1 MSMLNDVSIVNEDAT
16 PLIDMLVETGLLSK
30 SALKWAEE
38 QTPPGQ
44 SVLRTLVA
52 ERTLT
57 RRDIAIARSLH
68 LNVPLIDL
76 KHHTVHVEALQ
87 LIPEETARR
96 YHAIP
101 MDIIDGEL
109 VVVMEDPT
117 DMRAI
122 EDISIRSGRPVRVML
137 GVREDIEEAYA
148 LYYQSQGEIERQLEQ
163 ITPRREAE
171 ETLERLTAEAVTEN
185 PVARVVELLLQQ
197 AMRDRASDIHIA
209 PGEHHVRIRF
219 RIDGI
224 LHDALTVPG
233 SVHESL
239 ISRIKVLAQMNI
251 AERRRPQ
258 DGQFAF
264 QGPNGPVDVRVATA
278 ETSHGEMAVLRL
290 LDKSPSLLKL
300 EELGFLS
307 QALTAYARLYT
318 QPFGMVLVSGPT
330 GAGKTTTL
338 YATINQLNRA
348 DTNIITIEDPIE
360 YQFDRVNQLQVNRQA
375 GIDFASGLRSIM
387 RLDPNII
394 LVGEIRDEETARIAV
409 QAALTGHLV
418 FSSIHA
424 NDALGTIYR
433 LLDLGIEP
441 YLVGSALAG
450 VVAQRLV
457 RRVCPHCGHSVEPTT
472 EERLAFEMEM
482 GYPPEEIR
490 KGQGCNFCSGT
501 GYRGRTGVFE
511 VLTMT
516 EMLRRMLISDADTD
530 DLHQQTLA
538 DGLIDLREDGMRKV
552 ERQITTPREVMR
564 NVHMLRSTRTAER
577 GAGTR

>member
-1 MSMLNDVSIVNEDAT
+1 MSAINGILRTGEEES
-16 PLIDMLVETGLLSK
+16 PLIDVLLETGLLSK
-30 SALKWAEE
+30 NALADAEAN
-38 QTPPGQ
+38 TLPGQ
-44 SVLRTLVA
+44 SVLATLVESQA
-52 ERTLT
+52 LS
-57 RRDIAIARSLH
+57 RRDVAIARSLQ

-122 EDISIRSGRPVRVML
+122 ENISIRSGHPVRVML
-137 GVREDIEEAYA
+137 GVHEDIEEAFS

-163 ITPRREAE
+163 IAPRQTPEA
-171 ETLERLTAEAVTEN
+171 TFERLTAEVVTEN
-185 PVARVVELLLQQ
+185 PVARVVDLLLQQ

-209 PGEHHVRIRF
+209 PGENQVRIRY

-224 LHDALTVPG
+224 LHDALTVPA
-233 SVHESL
+233 SVQEPL

-264 QGPNGPVDVRVATA
+264 QGPDGPVDVRVATA
-278 ETSHGEMAVLRL
+278 ETSQGEMAVLRL
-290 LDKSPSLLKL
+290 LDKSPSLLRL
-300 EELGFLS
+300 QELGFLP
-307 QALTAYARLYT
+307 QALTSYERLYT

-338 YATINQLNRA
+338 YATINRLNRP

-418 FSSIHA
+418 LSSIHA

-457 RRVCPHCGHSVEPTT
+457 RRVCSHCGRGVDPTT
-472 EERLAFEMEM
+472 EERLAFEIEM
-482 GYPPEEIR
+482 GHPPEEIR

-516 EMLRRMLISDADTD
+516 ETLRRLLVGDADTE
-530 DLHQQTLA
+530 DLHRQTLA
-538 DGLIDLREDGMRKV
+538 DGLIDLRQDGMRKV
-552 ERQITTPREVMR
+552 ERGVTTPREVMR
-564 NVHMLRSTRTAER
+564 NVHMLRSTRPSDREE
-577 GAGTR
+577 GA